1 MSLDQYVVKTPSC
14 LPTSFGKESHTS
26 MIHGGMNSRDA
37 SSKYIHMQ
45 NQVSLGAG
53 KIVNSK
59 MRFKDWL

>member
-26 MIHGGMNSRDA
+26 MIHGGTNFRDA
-37 SSKYIHMQ
+37 SSKYIHLQ

-53 KIVNSK
+53 DTVNAET
-59 MRFKDWL
+59 RFEDWV